1 LSNNSS
7 RYENCRPALILAAIK
22 MPGIYVEITIR
33 ASIEELWE
41 KTQNPQLHQQW
52 DLRFTQIEY
61 LPRKGDEP
69 QRFLYRTRIGF
80 GLKIDGQ
87 GESIGERDHEGGER
101 TSSLKFWSEDPKS
114 LIKTGSG
121 YWKYVPEEVLQGVAF
136 ETAGE
141 DPSTS
146 LRAGRRTT
154 IRFFTWYDYET
165 RFGALGKLVDRCVFR
180 PLLGWATAWSFDRLR
195 LWIEEGISPKTS
207 RDRAI
212 GYALA
217 RGTAAFIWFYHG
229 LVPKLLY
236 HDKAELD
243 LLSRIGTAPQ
253 NLSKAA
259 TLAGIAEIAFAFLLV
274 ALWRQT
280 WLLWL
285 TVVLMMAGIP
295 VVAASAPSYLTAAFN
310 PVTLN
315 VSLAV
320 LALIAIV
327 AKRDLPTA
335 AHCRRA
341 PEKTA

>member
-1 LSNNSS
+1 
-7 RYENCRPALILAAIK
+7 
-22 MPGIYVEITIR
+22 MGIYVEIPIH
-33 ASIEELWE
+33 ASMEELWE
-41 KTQNPQLHQQW
+41 KTQNPQLHQRW
-52 DLRFTQIEY
+52 DLRFSQIEY
-61 LPRKGDEP
+61 LPREGDEP
-69 QRFLYRTRIGF
+69 QRFLYRTRVGF

-87 GESIGERDHEGGER
+87 GESVGERDGDGGAR

-121 YWKYVPEEVLQGVAF
+121 YWKYVP
-136 ETAGE
+136 GE
-141 DPSTS
+141 N
-146 LRAGRRTT
+146 T

-195 LWIEEGISPKTS
+195 LWIEKGISPEAS

-212 GYALA
+212 VYALA

-243 LLSRIGTAPQ
+243 LLSRIGTSPQ
-253 NLSKAA
+253 NLSRAA
-259 TLAGIAEIAFAFLLV
+259 TLAGIVEIAFAILLV
-274 ALWRQT
+274 ALWRLT
-280 WLLWL
+280 WPLWL
-285 TVVLMMAGIP
+285 TFVLMMAGIP

-315 VSLAV
+315 VSLAA

-335 AHCRRA
+335 ARCRRT
-341 PEKTA
+341 PEKNP